1 MMVLVWLVY
10 ASFGFAT
17 GSMAPL
23 VAPIMAD
30 LAMTN
35 AQMGL
40 VLGAW
45 QLVYIASSGPLGT
58 MVDRLGPRRAIA
70 LGMSVGLLSMLARGL
85 SPNFAV
91 LFATVALFGVGGPVV
106 SIGAPKVVSL
116 WLRGSERGI
125 AAGLYATAPVVGSA
139 FALFT
144 APNVVVPLFGTWRGI
159 SVFYSLLMAVILAA
173 WWMLARDAPDTMRAT
188 PSAKGVDGR
197 GSVLELLA
205 NRNVQVILLL
215 AFGAFLLNHGLG
227 NWLPTLL
234 QERGFGSGAAGTW
247 IAFATLFSAVG
258 MFTLPALAKRG
269 RRVAMLTFMLFGA
282 AATTAGLASL
292 VGPGLLAVIFA
303 SSALRAPLMPVL
315 TLVLMETPGV
325 GARRM
330 GTAAGL
336 FFAAAEVGG
345 FSGPFFLGAVRDAT
359 GSLTAGMLAFAGIVI
374 PMLLLTRLLQEPD
387 TDDD

>member
-17 GSMAPL
+17 GSLAPL
-23 VAPIMAD
+23 VGPIMAD
-30 LAMTN
+30 LGMTN

-45 QLVYIASSGPLGT
+45 QLVYIASSGPLGAT
-58 MVDRLGPRRAIA
+58 VDRLGPRRAIA
-70 LGMSVGLLSMLARGL
+70 IGMSVGLVSMLARGL
-85 SPNFAV
+85 APNFAV
-91 LFATVALFGVGGPVV
+91 LFVTVALFGVGGPVI

-116 WLRGSERGI
+116 WLTGRERSV
-125 AAGLYATAPVVGSA
+125 AAGLYATAPVVGNA
-139 FALFT
+139 FAFFT
-144 APNVVVPLFGTWRGI
+144 AANVVVPLFGTWRGI
-159 SVFYSLLMAVILAA
+159 SIFYGALMAVILAA
-173 WWMLARDAPDTMRAT
+173 WWLLARDPPAVALAAASTRRQAE
-188 PSAKGVDGR
+188 R
-197 GSVLELLA
+197 GGPMALLA

-234 QERGFGSGAAGTW
+234 QERGFSGGAAGTW
-247 IAFATLFSAVG
+247 MGFATLFSAVG
-258 MFTLPALAKRG
+258 MFTLPALARRG
-269 RRVAMLTFMLFGA
+269 RRVTILTFMLFGA
-282 AATTAGLASL
+282 VATTIGLALL
-292 VGPGLLAVIFA
+292 VGPGLLTVLFV

-359 GSLTAGMLAFAGIVI
+359 GSLTAGMLAFAGVIV
-374 PMLLLTRLLQEPD
+374 PMLLLTRLLREPEA
-387 TDDD
+387 DDD